1 MPITTRPDTR
11 RMTSLPDMPP
21 VDPHDPATGAE
32 PASSASAA
40 PSRTTLMTI
49 RRVLHAYR
57 EGWLLEGR
65 LAAAARMAAEDAR
78 QQGQSAE
85 RMLVALKQEWNGL
98 EEARR
103 LPALDAR
110 DLLSALISLTIRAYY
125 DPVGGGRRPGSG
137 DGRNAPRAERRSAA

>member
-1 MPITTRPDTR
+1 
-11 RMTSLPDMPP
+11 MTP
-21 VDPHDPATGAE
+21 VEPRDLATGVE
-32 PASSASAA
+32 PASSAPAA

-78 QQGQSAE
+78 QHGLSAE

-125 DPVGGGRRPGSG
+125 DPIAGGRRADSAN
-137 DGRNAPRAERRSAA
+137 GRAAARVERRTAA

>member
-1 MPITTRPDTR
+1 
-11 RMTSLPDMPP
+11 MTNLPDMNP
-21 VDPHDPATGAE
+21 VEPHDPATGTELAG
-32 PASSASAA
+32 SAPVA
-40 PSRTTLMTI
+40 PSRTTLMMI

-65 LAAAARMAAEDAR
+65 LSAAARMAAEDAR
-78 QQGQSAE
+78 QQGLSAE

-103 LPALDAR
+103 LPALDAH

-125 DPVGGGRRPGSG
+125 DPVGGGRRAGAA
-137 DGRNAPRAERRSAA
+137 DGRGPVRVERRSAA

>member
-1 MPITTRPDTR
+1 
-11 RMTSLPDMPP
+11 MTSLPEMNP
-21 VDPHDPATGAE
+21 VETRDPATGAE
-32 PASSASAA
+32 PASSAPVA
-40 PSRTTLMTI
+40 PSRTTLMMI

-78 QQGQSAE
+78 QQGLPAE
-85 RMLVALKQEWNGL
+85 RMLIALKQEWARL

-103 LPALDAR
+103 LPALDAH

-125 DPVGGGRRPGSG
+125 DPIGGGRRPDSG
-137 DGRNAPRAERRSAA
+137 DARGTARVERRSAA

>member
-1 MPITTRPDTR
+1 M
-11 RMTSLPDMPP
+11 SLPESNAIERARGHREPP
-21 VDPHDPATGAE
+21 AGDDHTTPAH
-32 PASSASAA
+32 AA

-78 QQGQSAE
+78 QHGLTAE
-85 RMLVALKQEWNGL
+85 RMLIALKREWTAM

-103 LPALDAR
+103 LPAIDAGN
-110 DLLSALISLTIRAYY
+110 LLSALISLTIKAYY
-125 DPVGGGRRPGSG
+125 DPMGG
-137 DGRNAPRAERRSAA
+137 ERRAVSAAAPEGVPERRTAA

>member
-1 MPITTRPDTR
+1 M
-11 RMTSLPDMPP
+11 SLPDTNT
-21 VDPHDPATGAE
+21 VEHDESPTAAE
-32 PASSASAA
+32 STLSARVAL
-40 PSRTTLMTI
+40 SRTTLMTI

-78 QQGQSAE
+78 QHGLSAE
-85 RMLVALKQEWNGL
+85 RMLVALKQEWTAL

-110 DLLSALISLTIRAYY
+110 DLLSALVSLTIKAYY
-125 DPVGGGRRPGSG
+125 DPIGGGRRAGTAADR
-137 DGRNAPRAERRSAA
+137 DGLPERRTAA